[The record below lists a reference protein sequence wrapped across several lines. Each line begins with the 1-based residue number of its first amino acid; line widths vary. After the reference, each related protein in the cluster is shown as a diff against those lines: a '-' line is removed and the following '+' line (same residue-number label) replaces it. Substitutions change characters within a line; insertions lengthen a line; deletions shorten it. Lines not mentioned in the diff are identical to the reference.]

1 MADTQQNTNQPPA
14 NPPERTAAIE
24 KIVAVIVREN
34 AETLRKLA
42 KT

>member
-1 MADTQQNTNQPPA
+1 MASAQQTPTQPSA

-34 AETLRKLA
+34 AETLRKLS

>member
-1 MADTQQNTNQPPA
+1 MATTHQNPTQPTA
-14 NPPERTAAIE
+14 NPPERTAAITT
-24 KIVAVIVREN
+24 IVGRIVREN